1 MSKLPVSV
9 FKQIKKF
16 NINQELLNQ
25 YNEVVSNIEDEMI
38 QQIQKTWD
46 EITSD
51 LTPTI
56 DMRDGERFDGVIFFG
71 GYPFYGGEKPIYY
84 WKNNKI
90 LFSKLGTQLQ
100 CSKVRVYDVFK
111 EKFGLTIN
119 DVNMIIKSL
128 SSPFGKLTST
138 FHDDR
143 CFEQDWR
150 IKYFKPL

>member
-25 YNEVVSNIEDEMI
+25 YNDVVSNIENDMI

-46 EITSD
+46 ELTSD
-51 LTPTI
+51 LTPPMTSI
-56 DMRDGERFDGVIFFG
+56 EKGL
-71 GYPFYGGEKPIYY
+71 YYGGVMFGMGPTDTPIYY
-84 WKNNKI
+84 WKDGRI
-90 LFSKLGTQLQ
+90 LFRKIGTYLE

-128 SSPFGKLTST
+128 NSPFGKITCV

-143 CFEQDWR
+143 CFEQNFR
-150 IKYFKPL
+150 MKNFKPL